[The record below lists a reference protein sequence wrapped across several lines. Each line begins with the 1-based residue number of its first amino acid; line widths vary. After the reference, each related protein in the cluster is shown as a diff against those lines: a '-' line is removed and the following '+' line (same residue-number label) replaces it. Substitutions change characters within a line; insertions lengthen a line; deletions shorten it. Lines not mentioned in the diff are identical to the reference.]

1 MMRADVNT
9 LLVDLPGTIKA
20 FVTKDTDDFY
30 TIYLN
35 SRLSH
40 EQNVVSFIHEM
51 EHIENDDFYSDLTA
65 DQIERVRHGKQ

>member
-1 MMRADVNT
+1 MRVEVNT
-9 LLVDLPGTIKA
+9 MLVDLPGTIKA
-20 FVTKDTDDFY
+20 FVAKDTDDFY

-40 EQNVVSFIHEM
+40 EQNIVSFIHEM
-51 EHIENDDFYSDLTA
+51 EHIEKDDFYSDLTA

>member
-40 EQNVVSFIHEM
+40 EQNIVSFIHEM

>member
-20 FVTKDTDDFY
+20 FVAKDTDDFY

-40 EQNVVSFIHEM
+40 EQNIVSFIHEM
-51 EHIENDDFYSDLTA
+51 EHIEKDDFYSDLTA

>member
-1 MMRADVNT
+1 MMRTDVNT

-20 FVTKDTDDFY
+20 FVAKDTDDFY

-51 EHIENDDFYSDLTA
+51 EHIEKDDFYSDLTA

>member
-1 MMRADVNT
+1 MTRADVNT

-20 FVTKDTDDFY
+20 FVAKDTDDFY

-40 EQNVVSFIHEM
+40 EQNIVSFIHEM
-51 EHIENDDFYSDLTA
+51 EHIEKDDFYSDLTA

>member
-1 MMRADVNT
+1 MMRTDVNT

-20 FVTKDTDDFY
+20 FVAKDTDDFY

-40 EQNVVSFIHEM
+40 EQNIVSFIHEM
-51 EHIENDDFYSDLTA
+51 EHIEKDDFYSDLTA

>member
-20 FVTKDTDDFY
+20 FVAKDTDDFY

-40 EQNVVSFIHEM
+40 EQNVVSFMHEM
-51 EHIENDDFYSDLTA
+51 EHIEKDDFYSDLTA

>member
-20 FVTKDTDDFY
+20 FVAKDTDDFY

-40 EQNVVSFIHEM
+40 EQNLVSFIHEM

>member
-20 FVTKDTDDFY
+20 FVAKDTDDFY

-51 EHIENDDFYSDLTA
+51 EHIEKDDFYSDLTA

>member
-1 MMRADVNT
+1 MRTDVNT
-9 LLVDLPGTIKA
+9 MLVDLPGTIKA
-20 FVTKDTDDFY
+20 FVAKDTDDFY

-51 EHIENDDFYSDLTA
+51 EHIKNDDFYSDLTA

>member
-1 MMRADVNT
+1 MMRTDVNT

-20 FVTKDTDDFY
+20 FVAKDTDDFY

-40 EQNVVSFIHEM
+40 EQNVVSFMHEM
-51 EHIENDDFYSDLTA
+51 EHIEKDDFYSDLTA

>member
-1 MMRADVNT
+1 MRVEVNT
-9 LLVDLPGTIKA
+9 MLVDLPGTIKA
-20 FVTKDTDDFY
+20 FVAKDTDDFY

-51 EHIENDDFYSDLTA
+51 EHIEKDDFYSDLTA

>member
-1 MMRADVNT
+1 MMRTDVNT

-20 FVTKDTDDFY
+20 FVAKDTDDFY

-40 EQNVVSFIHEM
+40 EQNIVSFIHEM
-51 EHIENDDFYSDLTA
+51 EHIENDDFYNDLTA
-65 DQIERVRHGKQ
+65 DQIEMVRHGKQ

>member
-1 MMRADVNT
+1 MRTDVNT

-20 FVTKDTDDFY
+20 FVAKDTDDFY

-51 EHIENDDFYSDLTA
+51 EHIEKDDFYSDLTA

>member
-20 FVTKDTDDFY
+20 FVAKDT
-30 TIYLN
+30 
-35 SRLSH
+35 
-40 EQNVVSFIHEM
+40 
-51 EHIENDDFYSDLTA
+51 DDFYSDLTA

>member
-1 MMRADVNT
+1 MMRTDVNT
-9 LLVDLPGTIKA
+9 MLVDLPGTIKA
-20 FVTKDTDDFY
+20 FVAKDTDDFY

-51 EHIENDDFYSDLTA
+51 EHIEKDDFYSDLTA

>member
-1 MMRADVNT
+1 MRADVNT

-20 FVTKDTDDFY
+20 FVAKDTDDFY

-51 EHIENDDFYSDLTA
+51 EHIEKDDFYSDLTA

>member
-20 FVTKDTDDFY
+20 FVAKDTDDFY

-51 EHIENDDFYSDLTA
+51 EHIENDDFYSDLTS

>member
-1 MMRADVNT
+1 MRADVNT

-20 FVTKDTDDFY
+20 FVAKDTGGFY

-40 EQNVVSFIHEM
+40 EQNIVSFIHEM
-51 EHIENDDFYSDLTA
+51 EHIESDDFYSDLTA
-65 DQIERVRHGKQ
+65 DQIERIRHGKQ

>member
-1 MMRADVNT
+1 MRADVNT

-20 FVTKDTDDFY
+20 FVAKDTDDFY

-40 EQNVVSFIHEM
+40 EQNIVSFIHEM
-51 EHIENDDFYSDLTA
+51 EHIEKDDFYSDLTA

>member
-1 MMRADVNT
+1 MMRTDVNT
-9 LLVDLPGTIKA
+9 LLVDLRGTIKA
-20 FVTKDTDDFY
+20 FVAKDTDDFY

-40 EQNVVSFIHEM
+40 EQNIVSFIHEM